1 MPAIRAP
8 SLARRLFILS
18 LTFAVVLLTI
28 TGIVLAAVNRD
39 AVERGFDRR
48 LGVYV
53 KLLIADIAGAVDD
66 PQIQVGANLGE
77 PLFELPQSGWYWQI
91 TRVD

>member
-1 MPAIRAP
+1 
-8 SLARRLFILS
+8 
-18 LTFAVVLLTI
+18 
-28 TGIVLAAVNRD
+28 
-39 AVERGFDRR
+39 

-91 TRVD
+91 TRVDGGRNDTRASRSLFEGRLASLGPGIVPEGPTRSR